1 MDSARLGRGEGIAGV
16 CAVLLFIVM
25 FFGWFS
31 LPGPDEVA
39 TPFGGT
45 VSFDASAN
53 AWQSYDFTD
62 LLLLVTIVVAVGGAI
77 ATLMARDVSPPVAVS
92 ALTAGLGI
100 LSFVF
105 VLFSIINTPSEA
117 GIDLDREFWVF
128 VGLVLTAGIA
138 FGGWM
143 AMQEE
148 GTSFGDQADRIQD
161 RAAATPPPT
170 TGADPVPPPA
180 APPAAGEP
188 SAPPPQQPPPP
199 PQQQPPSS
207 GGTPS

>member
-1 MDSARLGRGEGIAGV
+1 MDSGRLGRGETIAGV

-45 VSFDASAN
+45 ISFDASAN

-62 LLLLVTIVVAVGGAI
+62 LLLLVTIVVAVGGAV
-77 ATLMARDVSPPVAVS
+77 ATAMARDVALPVAVS

-117 GIDLDREFWVF
+117 GIDFDREIWVY
-128 VGLVLTAGIA
+128 VGVVLTAGIA
-138 FGGWM
+138 YGGWM

-148 GTSFGDQADRIQD
+148 GTSFSEQPDRVQNRAGDA
-161 RAAATPPPT
+161 T
-170 TGADPVPPPA
+170 TGGD
-180 APPAAGEP
+180 
-188 SAPPPQQPPPP
+188 SAPPPPPPP
-199 PQQQPPSS
+199 PPPS
-207 GGTPS
+207 GGTAS